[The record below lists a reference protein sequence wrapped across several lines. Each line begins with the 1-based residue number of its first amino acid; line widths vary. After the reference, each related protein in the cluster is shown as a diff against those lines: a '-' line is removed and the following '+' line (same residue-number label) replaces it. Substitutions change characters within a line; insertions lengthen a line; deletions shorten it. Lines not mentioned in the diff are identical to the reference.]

1 MLGRHG
7 AVRVLAINDDLNY
20 LKSIF
25 VTESGK
31 LVHLTKP
38 AVVEETID
46 DKNIIKKLKLEQV
59 ASIDEPNIIKQE
71 QDEQEV
77 VVSNNN
83 VMDMEWNA
91 KDFEDLIT
99 IDDDDSS
106 DLEQEESDDSDAEFS
121 KEHVKAMAMAVP
133 MKVTKEVIDHQR
145 LWLAVLKYAYKMQN
159 EEVKNELH
167 ESFMIPAK
175 YYAPGENMR
184 EISPQC
190 GFFFPIDKIS
200 YIESMMP
207 GNIPDW
213 SVIVREALSFVYGNE
228 LKHYSATGL
237 RSKRP
242 PIDKK
247 LFCGLLDWCNRLS
260 RFHVE
265 KKAFIHYVN
274 KCSDP
279 KDHR

>member
-1 MLGRHG
+1 MHLKKHKEIKC
-7 AVRVLAINDDLNY
+7 VSDDLNY

-46 DKNIIKKLKLEQV
+46 DKKIIKKLKLEQV

-83 VMDMEWNA
+83 VMDIDLTVDHVWNK
-91 KDFEDLIT
+91 KDFEDSIT

-133 MKVTKEVIDHQR
+133 MKGIIYYFN
-145 LWLAVLKYAYKMQN
+145 KYA
-159 EEVKNELH
+159 L
-167 ESFMIPAK
+167 
-175 YYAPGENMR
+175 
-184 EISPQC
+184 
-190 GFFFPIDKIS
+190 
-200 YIESMMP
+200 
-207 GNIPDW
+207 
-213 SVIVREALSFVYGNE
+213 
-228 LKHYSATGL
+228 
-237 RSKRP
+237 
-242 PIDKK
+242 
-247 LFCGLLDWCNRLS
+247 
-260 RFHVE
+260 
-265 KKAFIHYVN
+265 
-274 KCSDP
+274 
-279 KDHR
+279 